1 MESGL
6 TVRWQVDFAVAG
18 EEGVALALRLELG
31 RELFG
36 RYLSARNVADLLLRL
51 IMDIGFH

>member
-1 MESGL
+1 MENGL

-18 EEGVALALRLELG
+18 QEGVALALRLELG

-36 RYLSARNVADLLLRL
+36 RDLSARNVADLLLRL
-51 IMDIGFH
+51 I

>member
-18 EEGVALALRLELG
+18 EKGVALALRLELG
-31 RELFG
+31 GELFS
-36 RYLSARNVADLLLRL
+36 RDLCARNVADLRLRL
-51 IMDIGFH
+51 I